1 MITSYNELDSDVDDD
16 DCDTVTN
23 RGLGKKTSHA
33 TTARTLRRTRSS
45 NKEAAAASSSSSSLS
60 PSRDELAFC
69 VDLLLFTS

>member
-45 NKEAAAASSSSSSLS
+45 NKEAASSSSSSSLS